1 MKRFDTYLG
10 RIAAAA
16 ILLVTGGFLSS
27 CDKNDDGPKLDK
39 ITVSVSE
46 VNATATTA
54 VFIGVVERE
63 SKAPADAIVG
73 FEYAKSEDFSDAT
86 EVTVLEDEFSEKVTG
101 LSTNTKYYY
110 RTFVEKKGQRTYGDV
125 RDFTTSSVSASV
137 ETIATSSTKAEIVCL
152 VDPEVAG
159 SASLKAGVEVSLD
172 ETFAEV
178 EDIAA
183 ETISEDG
190 EYTISM
196 EDLTLNTYY
205 YVRPYIEEGGNR
217 IYGTVKAFA
226 TTGVNFALNVTL
238 ETALLRVFG
247 SVEVDEAD
255 MNALTVGYQV
265 STDPEFSEAD
275 TTTVVIPADQY
286 GNYDSGNKFNYR
298 KPSTDYYYRSYVLA
312 GGVYYYNNISKH
324 TTDALALLAYQL
336 KNVTA
341 TSASC
346 MPAYNSNGWDL
357 TGVDEAG
364 DAYSTDENFLT
375 SGNGVTHVAMQD
387 DPYMPGL
394 GFYSISISGLTPATG
409 YYYTYYIKRG
419 EEYEYGPAESV
430 LSFVTLPD
438 ASCISVNEVKPT
450 INPGQVTFTGSSNI
464 SDIARTTYAI
474 TTSLEYAT
482 TEDFSDKVSES
493 FTGNL
498 SFQKDDLKPA
508 TTYYYRIAL
517 AYNDGKNDKTLYTDV
532 KSFTTD
538 EIALTC
544 NMSTIKETS
553 MTASMS
559 IGYSGW
565 DISGLEFGVILSTDS
580 DCSLSSSDVINKP
593 SGMLD
598 LGGGMLIITSSFSD
612 LTPGT
617 TYYYRGYIKRNGE
630 YAHWTEIK
638 SATTKITYPSA
649 AFVKVEEMNTNL
661 NIHLNVNDWNNEDK
675 FVTGIQYG
683 FSSDLS
689 DGTNK
694 KINRST
700 DISQDAQWLVQVPVG
715 VPSIRVYYR
724 FYYAPVSDQNNC
736 NYGNILHYDMPDL
749 DPSLLTITL
758 GEVTTSTA
766 SFSGAFGGI
775 FDANACLWDVTN
787 SKIQFGVICST
798 SENATIDTP
807 DVVNVEMTAAKGFLN
822 DELQSATATGLA
834 EGTTYYY
841 RSYYK
846 VGETVVYLHNGTF
859 TTTSAPKTVNISQA
873 DLFTFGTN
881 TSASS
886 PKTLTFSGVDLEVAS
901 SGGGTNAE
909 TYYILLNGSTP
920 YIKIKAPKPIT
931 SVVLDKITCTS
942 NNVGESTPCVVGIYS
957 SIGESPVMLDSYS
970 ISTKSESHKVEFTL
984 DGTVD
989 EVYVQASLKSQVT
1002 GISVTY

>member
-16 ILLVTGGFLSS
+16 ILLVTGGLLSS
-27 CDKNDDGPKLDK
+27 CNKSDDGPKLDK
-39 ITVSVSE
+39 ITVTVSE

-54 VFIGVVERE
+54 EFIGVVERE

-73 FEYAKSEDFSDAT
+73 IEYSTAEDFSGAA
-86 EVTVLEDEFSEKVTG
+86 EVTGLDKQFSEKVTG
-101 LSTNTKYYY
+101 LLITTRYYY

-125 RDFTTSSVSASV
+125 ESFTTNSVSASIL
-137 ETIATSSTKAEIVCL
+137 TYKASSTKAEIDCE

-159 SASLKAGVEVSLD
+159 SSTLAAGIELSAD
-172 ETFAEV
+172 ETFADYET
-178 EDIAA
+178 IAA
-183 ETISEDG
+183 ETISKEG
-190 EYTISM
+190 KYTISL
-196 EDLTLNTYY
+196 EGLVLNTYY
-205 YVRPYIEEGGNR
+205 YIRPYIEQAGSR
-217 IYGTVKAFA
+217 TYGKVQAFA
-226 TTGVNFALNVTL
+226 TTGVKFNLNVTL
-238 ETALLRVFG
+238 VEKALLRVHG
-247 SVEVDEAD
+247 NVEVDEAD
-255 MNALTVGYQV
+255 MDVITVGYQV
-265 STDPEFSEAD
+265 STDSEFSEDA
-275 TTTVVIPADQY
+275 TSTVEIPANQY
-286 GNYDSGNKFNYR
+286 GDYDSGNQFNLR
-298 KPSTDYYYRSYVLA
+298 KPSTTYYYRSYVLID
-312 GGVYYYNNISKH
+312 GEYYYNDYSTH
-324 TTDALALLAYQL
+324 TTDALEVIGYEL

-346 MPAYNSNGWDL
+346 MPMYNSMAWDF

-394 GFYSISISGLTPATG
+394 GFYSISVSGLTPATG

-517 AYNDGKNDKTLYTDV
+517 AYNDGKNDKTLYTAV

-544 NMSTIKETS
+544 NMSSIKETS
-553 MTASMS
+553 MTASMG

-593 SGMLD
+593 SLVD
-598 LGGGMLIITSSFSD
+598 DWGGGMLFITSSFSD

-700 DISQDAQWLVQVPVG
+700 DISQDAQWLVQVQVG

-736 NYGNILHYDMPDL
+736 TYGNILSYDMPDL

-846 VGETVVYLHNGTF
+846 VGETVVYLHSGSFTTLAPLTTVEVTNADLAKLKGASTDTPKTYDIIKDETTGEKLLSLTLAGLGGARDGVNYAKLTTGHLAITAPKAIKEINLTVDSFNGTLSVKESPSSV
-859 TTTSAPKTVNISQA
+859 TALASQVLNGETSANFTLSSDLTTV
-873 DLFTFGTN
+873 
-881 TSASS
+881 
-886 PKTLTFSGVDLEVAS
+886 
-901 SGGGTNAE
+901 
-909 TYYILLNGSTP
+909 Y
-920 YIKIKAPKPIT
+920 IT
-931 SVVLDKITCTS
+931 SSD
-942 NNVGESTPCVVGIYS
+942 NVMIRA
-957 SIGESPVMLDSYS
+957 L
-970 ISTKSESHKVEFTL
+970 
-984 DGTVD
+984 
-989 EVYVQASLKSQVT
+989 
-1002 GISVTY
+1002 SVTY